1 MEWMLLKV
9 GEGVSYVCQ
18 LLAGQ
23 SQVFVVGVMVGGVI
37 GNQLFDLNNDSGSPA
52 TGDAIVYVVVA
63 LAVSTISLAAVAVC
77 KKIKEN

>member
-23 SQVFVVGVMVGGVI
+23 SQVFVVGVMVG
-37 GNQLFDLNNDSGSPA
+37 A
-52 TGDAIVYVVVA
+52 
-63 LAVSTISLAAVAVC
+63 SL
-77 KKIKEN
+77 

>member
-23 SQVFVVGVMVGGVI
+23 SQVFIVGVMIGGI
-37 GNQLFDLNNDSGSPA
+37 IIA
-52 TGDAIVYVVVA
+52 TGHKKLGIKVANTSVITYLVLQVVA
-63 LAVSTISLAAVAVC
+63 GLW
-77 KKIKEN
+77 

>member
-9 GEGVSYVCQ
+9 GEGVSCVCQ

-37 GNQLFDLNNDSGSPA
+37 IA
-52 TGDAIVYVVVA
+52 TGHKKLGIKVANTSVITYLVLQVVA
-63 LAVSTISLAAVAVC
+63 GLW
-77 KKIKEN
+77 